1 MIWAYDTRGNAVQMI
16 GRASALVPGT
26 CGAGCW
32 PEKQPNGQI
41 LCVCGDTLLKAR
53 AFVRRRSLSGG
64 VWEGTAAPVAA
75 VLATAAVAFG
85 AVYWFRTRTGRR

>member
-16 GRASALVPGT
+16 GRSSALVPGT
-26 CGAGCW
+26 CPAGCW
-32 PEKQPNGQI
+32 TERHDGKLI
-41 LCVCGDTLLKAR
+41 CVCGDTLLKAR
-53 AFVRRRSLSGG
+53 TFLQRRPRSLSGG

-85 AVYWFRTRTGRR
+85 AAYWLRTRRR